1 VLPIVA
7 VQVAPGEVPPAL
19 EDLLLRACSAG
30 LERAR
35 CVSARSVSSGA
46 GGSDAP
52 RGIAIVSWVDAEHAS
67 IEVGLSNGEQPS
79 WVSRELAFD
88 TSDPQS
94 ERWRAVGFTI
104 ALLADDPRFWTPPPP
119 AAALDAPV
127 SAASAPPPS
136 GAQPLAELRALTG
149 AGMVSGPWRWGA
161 ELRLGLPISAPF
173 FATGSVDYSLGR
185 DGSLDARW
193 FDASLGV
200 GIFAGSIFAG
210 LDGRLRL
217 ELLAENVAVSARREG
232 RSDRQSAWVPGVS
245 FGADLLWPLGDPWLL
260 SAGADVFWL
269 DGSTTVVSAGQRLG
283 ASAGAGVL
291 FGLGAGCHF

>member
-1 VLPIVA
+1 
-7 VQVAPGEVPPAL
+7 
-19 EDLLLRACSAG
+19 

-46 GGSDAP
+46 GNDAP
-52 RGIAIVSWVDAEHAS
+52 QGIAIVSWVDEEHAS

-104 ALLADDPRFWTPPPP
+104 ALLADDPRFWTPSPP
-119 AAALDAPV
+119 AALDAP
-127 SAASAPPPS
+127 SAATSPPPS
-136 GAQPLAELRALTG
+136 SGARPLAELRALTG

-161 ELRLGLPISAPF
+161 ELRLGLPISQAF

-185 DGSLDARW
+185 DGSLEARW

-210 LDGRLRL
+210 LDGRLRV
-217 ELLAENVAVSARREG
+217 ELLVENVAVTARREG
-232 RSDRQSAWVPGVS
+232 RSDRRSAWVPGVS
-245 FGADLLWPLGDPWLL
+245 FGADLLWPLAGAWHV
-260 SAGADVFWL
+260 SAGADIFWL
-269 DGSTTVVSAGQRLG
+269 DGSTTIVSAGQRLG
-283 ASAGAGVL
+283 ASAGAGIL
-291 FGLGAGCHF
+291 FGLGAGHHF